1 MSIKIYSQ
9 DEKQKLRSM
18 TREAR
23 KISCAEIADN
33 VYGLTLYR
41 SKKSD
46 RYLRCYEHP
55 SMVFDL
61 KNNLVFHGAKTG
73 GMGPYD
79 FISFYENM
87 SLQQAREKLNEY
99 YRQRDPRSL
108 QLYHYNQKTN
118 ETYIHQGLL
127 LPRKSEDLESII
139 QNLSKY
145 HISEN
150 VVDNLVEEGMLYC
163 SESGHLVM
171 VGYDK
176 DSLPAFAVMYGLD
189 DKPFKVECQGSHTK
203 IGFLKKNEESKNLVI
218 CSSPMDAMTYMAIDP
233 NSNVLAPLDKQ
244 HLIETIMY
252 NLQNDLVPH
261 GCNVHFVIGNDDKS
275 KILFEE
281 FEKRYRKYSSEAIR
295 NVSNVDPSKIIK
307 AYIYQN
313 SGIKTTAN
321 YDQTRYTNLKDLLD
335 QAEQIKQTLTVTLED
350 AVEAT
355 VVETTAE
362 ELTS

>member
-9 DEKQKLRSM
+9 DEKKKLRSL

-61 KNNLVFHGAKTG
+61 KNNLVFHGVKTG

-150 VVDNLVEEGMLYC
+150 VVNSLVEEGMLYC

-176 DSLPAFAVMYGLD
+176 DSLPAFAVMYGVD

-203 IGFLKKNEESKNLVI
+203 IGFLKKKEESKNLVI
-218 CSSPMDAMTYMAIDP
+218 CSSPMDALVYMTIDP

-244 HLIETIMY
+244 HLKDTVMY
-252 NLQNDLVPH
+252 NLQNDIIPH
-261 GCNVHFVIGNDDKS
+261 GCNMHFAIGNDDQSKS
-275 KILFEE
+275 IVYEI
-281 FEKRYRKYSSEAIR
+281 EKRYQKYQSGIQKISS
-295 NVSNVDPSKIIK
+295 VDPDKIIK
-307 AYIYQN
+307 AYIYQT
-313 SGIKTTAN
+313 SGLKTTAS
-321 YDQTRYTNLKDLLD
+321 YDQIHYSNLKDLLD
-335 QAEQIKQTLTVTLED
+335 QAEQINKTLTVTLED

-355 VVETTAE
+355 AVETTEE